1 MGTLGRQ
8 VTENKGGVNLCSKPQ
23 ILSEDIISFVVG
35 EIQGSVN
42 TYQNGLPANHREVEP
57 NC

>member
-1 MGTLGRQ
+1 M
-8 VTENKGGVNLCSKPQ
+8 NLCSKPQ

-42 TYQNGLPANHREVEP
+42 TYQNGLPANHKEVEP
-57 NC
+57 NCRGDIGKAIKAGRD